1 MVGFEA
7 CMAVTN
13 INKTWPFFALRSEDW
28 VETKT
33 NRITF
38 TKNPECQVK
47 DHRLKIS
54 IFI

>member
-13 INKTWPFFALRSEDW
+13 NQPKSEFFALRSNDW
-28 VETKT
+28 VETKKD
-33 NRITF
+33 RMTF

-47 DHRLKIS
+47 DNSLQ